1 MFNSLGDTLMNEA
14 NNSEKNPKDKPKK
27 DPKTLRSQQWFGRQ
41 DRDGFA
47 YRSWVKGKGVPH
59 DQFDGRPVIGI
70 CNTFS
75 ELTPCNSHFRTLA
88 EQVKI
93 GVYEAGGFPLE
104 FPVMSLG
111 ETLLRPTAM
120 LYRNLASMDVEE
132 SIRGNPIDG
141 VVLLMGCDKTTPS
154 LLMGA
159 ASVDLPTIGVSGGPM
174 LNGKWRG
181 QELGSGTGVWSM
193 SEQVRA
199 GTLKLADFFEAE
211 SCMHRSHGHCMTMGT
226 ASTMA
231 SMVEALGVGL
241 PGNAAYPAVDGRRNV
256 LARSAGRRIV
266 EMVHSDQILSKILTR
281 EAFENAI
288 RTLAAIGGSTNAV
301 IHLIAIAGRLGVP
314 LNIDDFDRLASELP
328 CLVNLQ
334 PSGQH
339 LMEDFCYAGGLPV
352 VMKEIAHLLHT
363 EIVTASG
370 QTVAQNF
377 ADAQNYDPRVIKT
390 FEAPF
395 KEKAGIAV
403 LRGNLSPRGAVIKP
417 SAATPALMV
426 HTGRAV
432 VFENIEDFHAR
443 IDDEDLD
450 IDETCVMVL
459 KNCGPKGYPGMAEV
473 GNMPLPPKVLRKGI
487 TDMVRI
493 SDARMSGTAYG
504 TVVLHTAPE
513 AAAGG
518 PLAVVQNGD
527 MIELD
532 VPNRRLHLHIS
543 DEELAQRLALWVKPP
558 PPLSSGYWKLYV
570 DHVLQA
576 DEGVDLDFLVGKRG
590 SFVPRDNH

>member
-1 MFNSLGDTLMNEA
+1 MSST
-14 NNSEKNPKDKPKK
+14 PKK

-141 VVLLMGCDKTTPS
+141 VVLLFGCDKTTPA

-159 ASVDLPTIGVSGGPM
+159 SSANLPTIGVSGGPM

-181 QELGSGTGVWSM
+181 QQLGSGTGVWSM

-199 GTLKLADFFEAE
+199 GTLKLQDFFEAE

-231 SMVEALGVGL
+231 SMVEALGIGL

-256 LARSAGRRIV
+256 LAREAGRRIV
-266 EMVHSDQILSKILTR
+266 GLVHEDVKIGQILTR
-281 EAFENAI
+281 QAFENAI

-314 LNIDDFDRLASELP
+314 LSVDDFDRLGSELP

-334 PSGQH
+334 PSGEH
-339 LMEDFCYAGGLPV
+339 LMEDFCYAGGLPA
-352 VMKEIAHLLHT
+352 VMKEIGHLLHLD
-363 EIVTASG
+363 VLTANGRSMG
-370 QTVAQNF
+370 ENI

-390 FEAPF
+390 LAEPF
-395 KEKAGIAV
+395 KDKAGIAV
-403 LRGNLSPRGAVIKP
+403 LRGNLAPRGAVIKP
-417 SAATPALMV
+417 SAATPSLMT

-432 VFENIEDFHAR
+432 VFEDSDDFHAR
-443 IDDEDLD
+443 IDDEALD
-450 IDETCVMVL
+450 VDETCILVL

-473 GNMPLPPKVLRKGI
+473 GNMPLPPKILKKGI

-518 PLAVVQNGD
+518 PLALVKNGD
-527 MIELD
+527 LITLD
-532 VPNRRLHLHIS
+532 VPKRSLHLHV
-543 DEELAQRLALWVKPP
+543 DDAELERRRAAWAPP
-558 PPLSSGYWKLYV
+558 EPRLSSGYWKLYV

-576 DEGVDLDFLVGKRG
+576 DEGADLDFLRG
-590 SFVPRDNH
+590 QRGAFVPKDNH

>member
-1 MFNSLGDTLMNEA
+1 
-14 NNSEKNPKDKPKK
+14 
-27 DPKTLRSQQWFGRQ
+27 
-41 DRDGFA
+41 
-47 YRSWVKGKGVPH
+47 
-59 DQFDGRPVIGI
+59 
-70 CNTFS
+70 
-75 ELTPCNSHFRTLA
+75 
-88 EQVKI
+88 
-93 GVYEAGGFPLE
+93 
-104 FPVMSLG
+104 
-111 ETLLRPTAM
+111 
-120 LYRNLASMDVEE
+120 
-132 SIRGNPIDG
+132 
-141 VVLLMGCDKTTPS
+141 
-154 LLMGA
+154 
-159 ASVDLPTIGVSGGPM
+159 M

-199 GTLKLADFFEAE
+199 GTLKLQDFLEAE

-231 SMVEALGVGL
+231 SMVEALGIGL

-256 LARSAGRRIV
+256 IARNSGRRIV
-266 EMVHSDQILSKILTR
+266 QMVNDDQKIADVLTR

-301 IHLIAIAGRLGVP
+301 IHLVAIAGRLGVP
-314 LNIDDFDRLASELP
+314 LSIDDFDKLASDLP

-334 PSGQH
+334 PSGQY

-352 VMKEIAHLLHT
+352 VMKQIEHLLHT
-363 EIVTASG
+363 NILTVSG
-370 QTVAQNF
+370 KTVAENLAGAENF
-377 ADAQNYDPRVIKT
+377 NTEVIKT
-390 FEAPF
+390 FDAPF

-403 LRGNLSPRGAVIKP
+403 LRGNLAPRGAVIKP
-417 SAATPALMV
+417 SAATPALMQ

-432 VFENIEDFHAR
+432 VFETSEDFHAR
-443 IDDEDLD
+443 IDDESLD
-450 IDETCVMVL
+450 VDETCVLVL

-487 TDMVRI
+487 TDMVRV

-527 MIELD
+527 LITLD
-532 VPNRRLHLHIS
+532 VAGRSLHLHV
-543 DEELAQRLALWVKPP
+543 DEAELARRLAAWVKPAP
-558 PPLSSGYWKLYV
+558 ALDSGYWKLYI

-576 DEGVDLDFLVGKRG
+576 DEGADLDFLRG
-590 SFVPRDNH
+590 MRGAFVPKDNH